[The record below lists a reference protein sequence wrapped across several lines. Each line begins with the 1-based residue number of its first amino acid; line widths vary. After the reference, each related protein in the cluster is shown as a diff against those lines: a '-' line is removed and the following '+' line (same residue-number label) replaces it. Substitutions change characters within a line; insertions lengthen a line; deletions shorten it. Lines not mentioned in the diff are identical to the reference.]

1 MAEGVAVKFTGRRW
15 LVVLTLAAV
24 MLAGLWLSRGSI
36 DAGLREQM
44 ARQYQQRVLE
54 LPERE
59 AAELVRELAS
69 DRPPW
74 LEVVLE
80 AASDERPAVATA
92 AETELRLLVANW
104 AISPDDVSAQQAIR
118 LVALLSRRA
127 PSLPPQ
133 GQLLANV
140 LAKGLIV
147 LPIDSRQYDVAS
159 YIADC
164 EAVLRLEPSP
174 PDEIRVAS
182 AVSESVIPRADPDV
196 QPLEPRQFNAPA
208 VMRVTDR

>member
-1 MAEGVAVKFTGRRW
+1 MKFTVRSW
-15 LVVLTLAAV
+15 FAVLTLAAI
-24 MLAGLWLSRGSI
+24 MLAGLWLSRGQI
-36 DAGLREQM
+36 DAGARERM
-44 ARQYQQRVLE
+44 ARQYHQRVLE

-80 AASDERPAVATA
+80 AALDERPAVATA
-92 AETELRLLVANW
+92 AETELRLLLANW
-104 AISPDDVSAQQAIR
+104 TASPDRDSTQHAIR
-118 LVALLSRRA
+118 LASLLAKRRS
-127 PSLPPQ
+127 SLPPQ

-140 LAKGLIV
+140 LAKGLIA

-174 PDEIRVAS
+174 LDEIRVAS
-182 AVSESVIPRADPDV
+182 AVSESVNPQAGPDV

-208 VMRVTDR
+208 VLRITDR